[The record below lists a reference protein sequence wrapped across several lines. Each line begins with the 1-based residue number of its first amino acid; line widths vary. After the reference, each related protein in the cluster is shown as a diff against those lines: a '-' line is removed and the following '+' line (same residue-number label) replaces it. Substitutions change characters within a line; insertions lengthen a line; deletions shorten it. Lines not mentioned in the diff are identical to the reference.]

1 MRKLSMPI
9 LLVILFMLGYGI
21 VSAQTDY
28 LVLTKGDTLYGK
40 VTHLNYGK
48 DQKVQLIDSE
58 DKKIVYSMLQV
69 KSFQTKKEL
78 FHLIKMYEQY
88 AYMKPESSG
97 YLSLYSFQRENQVT
111 WDGRFLHKRDGQGI
125 EVPNLG
131 FKKKMASFIS
141 ECPELSEEVNAG
153 TLSRKDLDEIIS
165 KFNACIDKRTSTV
178 NNTPPLTQISTEE
191 LDAWNMLESAVRVT
205 ENLESKES
213 ILEMIAEVHSKT
225 KRGEKI
231 PNFIID
237 GLKKSLDQQN
247 HLLELL
253 NKALNEK
260 Q

>member
-1 MRKLSMPI
+1 
-9 LLVILFMLGYGI
+9 MLGYGI

-48 DQKVQLIDSE
+48 EQKVQLIDSD
-58 DKKIVYSMLQV
+58 DKKTVYSMLQV
-69 KSFQTKKEL
+69 KGFQLKNESY
-78 FHLIKMYEQY
+78 HLIKMYDLY
-88 AYMKPESSG
+88 AYMKPETIG

-111 WDGRFLHKRDGQGI
+111 WDGKFLFKVDGQGI
-125 EVPNLG
+125 EVPNLA

-141 ECPELSEEVNAG
+141 ECPELSEEVDAG

-165 KFNACIDKRTSTV
+165 KFNECIDKRTSTLTH
-178 NNTPPLTQISTEE
+178 TPSVTQISNEE
-191 LDAWNMLESAVRVT
+191 LEAWNTLESNVRST

-213 ILEMIAEVHSKT
+213 ILEMIAEVRSKT

-253 NKALNEK
+253 NKALQEK
-260 Q
+260 H